1 VTLEDVLEEIVGE
14 VQDEFDEEEADIRQ
28 IYENEYIASAMFR
41 IDEFN
46 EFFQLEAQ
54 NEVEDEDIETIGGLV
69 IKYLGH
75 IAKEGDCCTIDGFT
89 FKVVE
94 VDGARIVKIKIIAP
108 VKTEEAEAEE
118 TSEV

>member
-1 VTLEDVLEEIVGE
+1 LEDVLEEIVGE

-28 IYENEYIASAMFR
+28 IYENEYIANAMFR

-46 EFFQLEAQ
+46 EFFNLEAQ
-54 NEVEDEDIETIGGLV
+54 NEVDDEDIETIAGLV
-69 IKYLGH
+69 MRHLGH
-75 IAKEGDCCTIDGFT
+75 IAQVNDTCEVDGFT

-108 VKTEEAEAEE
+108 QKEEVEAEHSDE
-118 TSEV
+118 